1 MLVSVAATSFA
12 PGNEPEFMK
21 LLFLPETVMRHA
33 SGIELRN
40 SQKKAITQ
48 AITETQAAIN
58 DVGWEMQDAAQRLGQ
73 LVRQTTID
81 EEAAMAAATQVM
93 ELEVKVKKAHMR
105 LLIQIKNLLDPTQ
118 QEKLIQLRSE

>member
-1 MLVSVAATSFA
+1 
-12 PGNEPEFMK
+12 
-21 LLFLPETVMRHA
+21 
-33 SGIELRN
+33 
-40 SQKKAITQ
+40 
-48 AITETQAAIN
+48 
-58 DVGWEMQDAAQRLGQ
+58 MQDEAQRLGQ

-81 EEAAMAAATQVM
+81 EEAAMAAAIQVM